1 MAQQDSAGN
10 PTFQVKVGPVENPV
24 IMEVHPAPG
33 DLKPWDLDSRLKSV
47 KGRHPRLEAPLKV
60 TGRAKY
66 TYDVTLPG
74 MLWAKMVRAPIPAGK
89 ILQIDT
95 AKAERLPGVKAVWT
109 TDSKLVR
116 FAGQD
121 IAAVAAVSKE
131 IAEDAVRL
139 VEVQYEAAPFVTDLE
154 EAMTSKAPLVFAE
167 GQAPAPPNTPRK
179 GNVIGPLPP
188 PTLGGT
194 RGGTRGD

>member
-1 MAQQDSAGN
+1 MAQHDSAGN
-10 PTFQVKVGPVENPV
+10 PTFQVRVGPAESPV
-24 IMEVHPAPG
+24 TMAVRPAPG

-66 TYDVTLPG
+66 TYDVALPG

-121 IAAVAAVSKE
+121 IAAVAAVSQE
-131 IAEDAVRL
+131 TAEDAAHL
-139 VEVQYEAAPFVTDLE
+139 IEVQYEATAFVTGLE
-154 EAMTSKAPLVFAE
+154 AAMTPRAPLVFAE
-167 GQAPAPPNTPRK
+167 GQAPAPQNAPRK
-179 GNVIGPLPP
+179 GNV
-188 PTLGGT
+188 
-194 RGGTRGD
+194 